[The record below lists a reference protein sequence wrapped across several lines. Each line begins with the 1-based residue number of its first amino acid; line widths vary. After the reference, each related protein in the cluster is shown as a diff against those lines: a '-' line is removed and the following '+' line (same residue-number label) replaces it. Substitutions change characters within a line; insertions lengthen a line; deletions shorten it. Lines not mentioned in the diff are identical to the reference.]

1 MQAGPHQRSF
11 FNVQSPPPSMPGLH
25 KLLHQTSSLCRKR
38 PILRRVFTICIS
50 GAIATIALPLSI
62 QAASLNISGIGGSY
76 ADETYEGGTIH
87 SSADYNFHGDIV
99 NIGTLTIDG
108 KMTVYTTGSLWNDDS
123 AAAGRDGSIIIVGT
137 LNNYNGDITNDG
149 NIDNTGTL
157 SNSGTFQ
164 NNATINSTGSI
175 INSGTFKIGNGGTTG
190 AVSGDISN
198 SGSIE
203 FNRSDTTTYSDV
215 ISGTGSLT
223 QSGTGILILTG
234 NNSYS
239 GGTTIS
245 SGTLQVGNGGTTG
258 AIVGD
263 ITNNAILIFNRS
275 DELTYAGVISGTGTL
290 TKSGAG
296 NLILTGTNTY
306 SGATTVSAGRLSV
319 NGSITSAVTVQN
331 GATLGGTGTVGQTT
345 ISSGG
350 THAPG
355 NSIGT
360 QTINGNYTLGNG
372 SVLEIEVDS
381 AGNSDKVIV
390 NGTVD
395 ITGATLNIKG
405 VVDNDFSG
413 EASYS
418 YIIIENDGADAV
430 TGDFATI
437 DNDLAFYEAA
447 TSIAGGDGND
457 VSLTLTRNAS
467 SFTDIAQT
475 RNQKAVAN
483 QIRDLSGSDGTT
495 IKNAILGLTTEMT
508 LHAYDQ
514 LSGDIYAATP
524 EISNRIS
531 RQANSQISARLADLQ
546 HNRNVTGTLVAA
558 NALSPAQLAGFTQSG
573 PVASDNTTY
582 GSDAPMLSLGTENAL
597 QAPSAIWVQTIG
609 ATGQIDGD
617 SNADTTDYKWTGMI
631 GGYDTHLSDATV
643 LGVYFG
649 YADAENR
656 QSDRDATLDS
666 GNLMAGIYGTHDLGD
681 DLRLY
686 GQAGW
691 TRIAVDSSRNLD
703 FGSIDRTATADYTDT
718 AINAEIELA
727 KGFDLPGNWR
737 YEPYAGLGLQWNDYD
752 SFEENG
758 AGSANLSRSADHALT
773 GTTRLGLRVAG
784 MFKTDN
790 DRTIIPQFGLGWDHH
805 LGQTTNSTTLA
816 FSGTSSFTVTGTDTD
831 RDTLTGNI
839 GFALAD
845 PDGWSLYAD
854 YQPSLSKNSTEHAF
868 AAGFRMI
875 F

>member
-1 MQAGPHQRSF
+1 MG
-11 FNVQSPPPSMPGLH
+11 NV
-25 KLLHQTSSLCRKR
+25 
-38 PILRRVFTICIS
+38 
-50 GAIATIALPLSI
+50 
-62 QAASLNISGIGGSY
+62 
-76 ADETYEGGTIH
+76 
-87 SSADYNFHGDIV
+87 
-99 NIGTLTIDG
+99 
-108 KMTVYTTGSLWNDDS
+108 
-123 AAAGRDGSIIIVGT
+123 
-137 LNNYNGDITNDG
+137 
-149 NIDNTGTL
+149 
-157 SNSGTFQ
+157 
-164 NNATINSTGSI
+164 IN
-175 INSGTFKIGNGGTTG
+175 
-190 AVSGDISN
+190 
-198 SGSIE
+198 
-203 FNRSDTTTYSDV
+203 
-215 ISGTGSLT
+215 
-223 QSGTGILILTG
+223 
-234 NNSYS
+234 NNS
-239 GGTTIS
+239 
-245 SGTLQVGNGGTTG
+245 
-258 AIVGD
+258 
-263 ITNNAILIFNRS
+263 LIFNRS
-275 DELTYAGVISGTGTL
+275 DELTYTGEISGTGTL

-296 NLILTGTNTY
+296 NLILTGTNNY
-306 SGATTVSAGRLSV
+306 SGATTVSAGTLSV
-319 NGSITSAVTVQN
+319 NGSITSAVTVED

-360 QTINGNYTLGNG
+360 QTIIGNYTLGNG

-395 ITGATLNIKG
+395 ITGSTLNVKG
-405 VVDNDFSG
+405 VADNNFSG
-413 EASYS
+413 DATYS

-430 TGDFATI
+430 IGDFATI

-447 TSIAGGDGND
+447 TSSSGGDGND

-467 SFTDIAQT
+467 SYTDIAQT

-483 QIRDLSGSDGTT
+483 QISNLSGSDGST

-524 EISNRIS
+524 EISNRIV
-531 RQANSQISARLADLQ
+531 RQANGQISARLADLQ

-582 GSDAPMLSLGTENAL
+582 GSDAPMLSLGTKNIPRS
-597 QAPSAIWVQTIG
+597 PSAIWVQTIG

-617 SNADTTDYKWTGMI
+617 GNTGTIDYKWTGMI

-703 FGSIDRTATADYTDT
+703 FGGIDRTATADYTDT

-727 KGFDLPGNWR
+727 KGFDLSGNWR
-737 YEPYAGLGLQWNDYD
+737 YEPYGGLGLQWNDYD
-752 SFEENG
+752 SFEESG
-758 AGSANLSRSADHALT
+758 AGSANLSRSSDHTLT
-773 GTTRLGLRVAG
+773 GTTRIGLRVAG

-790 DRTIIPQFGLGWDHH
+790 DQTLIPQFRLGWDHH

-839 GFALAD
+839 GVALAD
-845 PDGWSLYAD
+845 PDGWSLYAN

-868 AAGFRMI
+868 AAGYRMI